1 MVLTQKTKNK
11 KKRNKKKRIVTFK
24 QREKIS
30 NTMKKGY
37 ASGKYNKPVGNTVN
51 HCTGPRPWAWKHGPD
66 PVLRTMARAWIMKK
80 VQAVFRGEK
89 WKFVFSD
96 FVRKWKGQWPNR
108 KKDKLWLCRID
119 ITRPWSYANTVIMTR
134 KQHVSNMMRQ
144 YHLNKSK

>member
-1 MVLTQKTKNK
+1 MVLTQNTKNK
-11 KKRNKKKRIVTFK
+11 KKRKYIPTEKHKR
-24 QREKIS
+24 KIS
-30 NTMKKGY
+30 NTMKSGY
-37 ASGKYNKPVGNTVN
+37 ASGKYDKPVGNTMR
-51 HCTGPRPWAWKHGPD
+51 HYRGPRPWAWKHGPD
-66 PVLRTMARAWIMKK
+66 PVLRTMARTWIMKK